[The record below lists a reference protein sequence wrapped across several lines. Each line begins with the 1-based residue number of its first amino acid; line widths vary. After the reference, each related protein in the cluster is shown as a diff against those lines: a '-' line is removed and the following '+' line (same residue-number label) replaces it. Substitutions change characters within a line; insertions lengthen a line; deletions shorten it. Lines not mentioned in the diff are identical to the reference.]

1 MNGNKLLLTLTE
13 GGMILYWIFA
23 SLVALDVLMVAPEYM
38 YSDYTNPTMVAWNWS
53 FLPIDALFA
62 VAGLYGRFGKTGG
75 LGRNIL
81 STFSQSLML
90 CAGVMAISFWIV
102 VGSFDPFWW
111 SMNLWLVAL
120 ASWALLKTYRTRG
133 RFIAD

>member
-1 MNGNKLLLTLTE
+1 MSGHNLLLTLTE
-13 GGMILYWIFA
+13 GGMILYWVFA

-38 YSDYTNPTMVAWNWS
+38 YWDYANPSMVAWNWS

-62 VAGLYGRFGKTGG
+62 VAGLYGRFGKTSV
-75 LGRNIL
+75 LGRIIL
-81 STFSQSLML
+81 STFSLSLMF
-90 CAGVMAISFWIV
+90 CAGVMAISFWLV

-120 ASWALLKTYRTRG
+120 ASWVLTQNYRTHQHS
-133 RFIAD
+133 ASD